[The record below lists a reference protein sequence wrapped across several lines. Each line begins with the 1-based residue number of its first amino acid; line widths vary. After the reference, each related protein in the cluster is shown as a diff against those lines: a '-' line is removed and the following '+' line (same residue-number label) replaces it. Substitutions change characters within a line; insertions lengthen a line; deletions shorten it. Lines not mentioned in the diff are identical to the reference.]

1 MNKLENNYINNFW
14 ATKYVWSPDIDG
26 FISKIFKTKKQILP
40 IDDQRKLLEKKKVYF
55 WEYIP
60 QTELIEGEDWEY
72 TIRQKFISWKTLA
85 QTDISSLSADTLMH
99 LLDLIKKFLKYH
111 KEQWWD
117 MDITWYQYYPQNIG
131 AIKRKIKNFLTIY
144 KNFLVSTNIMISDDW
159 NVYIVDVCES
169 NDSRLQ
175 WKIKNF
181 LAKPFIKRTISNLER
196 TLQKKFI
203 FENEDISIELANTI
217 NK

>member
-1 MNKLENNYINNFW
+1 MNKLENNYINNLW
-14 ATKYVWSPDIDG
+14 ATKYVWSPDMDG
-26 FISKIFKTKKQILP
+26 FICKIFKTKKQILP
-40 IDDQRKLLEKKKVYF
+40 VDEQRKLLEKKKVYF

-60 QTELIEGEDWEY
+60 ETEIIETENWEY
-72 TIRQKFISWKTLA
+72 IIRQKFINWKTLA
-85 QTDISSLSADTLMH
+85 QTNISNLSSESLSK
-99 LLDLIKKFLKYH
+99 LLDLIKKFLKYY

-117 MDITWYQYYPQNIG
+117 MDITWYQHYPSNIG
-131 AIKRKIKNFLTIY
+131 TIERKIKNFLTIY

-169 NDSRLQ
+169 TDSRLQ

-181 LAKPFIKRTISNLER
+181 LAKPFIKRTISNLEKI
-196 TLQKKFI
+196 LQEKSI
-203 FENEDISIELANTI
+203 FENDNINIESTNTT